1 MKLLVISQCL
11 KRDTHITAAN
21 SQGSQK
27 IMIFSISFQKVNVFF
42 YWLIKKKT
50 FPMCSQYIR

>member
-42 YWLIKKKT
+42 YWLLKIKT
-50 FPMCSQYIR
+50 FPM